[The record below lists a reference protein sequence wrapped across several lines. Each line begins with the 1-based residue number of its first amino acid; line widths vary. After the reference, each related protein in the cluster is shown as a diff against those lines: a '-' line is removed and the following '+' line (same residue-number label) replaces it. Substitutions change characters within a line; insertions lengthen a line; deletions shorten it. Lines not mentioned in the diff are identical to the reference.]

1 MNVELQNVTKSYG
14 DEVVLREISL
24 SFSKG
29 QIVALLGR
37 NGAGKTTLI
46 NSMMDF
52 ISIDSGTIQFDGQVM
67 DENPEE
73 IKNHIGLLSED
84 NPLINEFNGKTY
96 LEWSARLYRLD
107 HELAQQRYQ
116 SLTEVLFEDDEVL
129 DKPISQYSTGMKKKL
144 SLISC
149 LIHKPSLLILD
160 EPFSGLD
167 PLAAN
172 QIVDLLKKYS
182 SDRRTIFITSHDLT
196 YVQQAA
202 THIAVLDRQAIRFS
216 GTKKAFTKEGR
227 DRLDDALVELLQP
240 EEQNLESVD
249 WLES

>member
-1 MNVELQNVTKSYG
+1 MKVDIQKVTKSYG
-14 DEVVLREISL
+14 EEVVLQDISL
-24 SFSKG
+24 ALEKG

-52 ISIDSGTIQFDGQVM
+52 ISIDSGTIQFDGETM
-67 DENPEE
+67 EENSEE
-73 IKNHIGLLSED
+73 IKAQIGLLSED
-84 NPLINEFNGKTY
+84 NPLVNEFNGRTY
-96 LEWSARLYRLD
+96 LQWSARLYGM
-107 HELAQQRYQ
+107 EKGQAEERYE
-116 SLTEVLFEDDEVL
+116 SLIVFLFEDDEVL
-129 DKPISQYSTGMKKKL
+129 DKPISDYSTGMKKKL

-172 QIVDLLKKYS
+172 QIVELLKKYS
-182 SDRRTIFITSHDLT
+182 SSERTIFITSHDLT

-202 THIAVLDRQAIRFS
+202 THITVLDQQEIRYS
-216 GTKKAFTKEGR
+216 GTKEAFTKEGR
-227 DRLDDALVELLQP
+227 ERLDDALVELLQP
-240 EEQNLESVD
+240 EQQDFESVD